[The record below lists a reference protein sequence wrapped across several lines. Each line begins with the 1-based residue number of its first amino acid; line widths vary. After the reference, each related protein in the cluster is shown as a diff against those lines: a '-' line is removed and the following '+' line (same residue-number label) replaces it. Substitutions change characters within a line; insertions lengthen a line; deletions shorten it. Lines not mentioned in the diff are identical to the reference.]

1 MKTKLSQHKQSLLK
15 SIESLLWNK
24 REVRTFRIILSLFL
38 DSQVRSILENVKG
51 ISASTASRF
60 MNCEHAP
67 DSVLWSILNKW
78 QFKQFGQLPRRG
90 RRGDVILKLD
100 LSCVEKRGKQ
110 IPFARVFNR
119 NYGIQLVV
127 LHACVGSLSFPLG
140 YRIYKGKNTK
150 TVVDLALELL
160 AEFPASLWSSSV
172 IVMADAGFGSNDF
185 IKGCLALNFNR
196 LLVGLRYDRKL
207 LEGRRLDELRK
218 RGEQHQLKD
227 LADLNIYITWADVK
241 RDNKKKRFYLLSTF
255 KAGGAYLARR
265 YRKRWLIESFF
276 KAIKYDF
283 GLKEARLRT
292 KGGIRLWIFFACLAY
307 TLAKFEQG
315 LKQNQNSITD
325 AAKAVA
331 EQLFDIHFIHLLTDL
346 EAFNHRHSLQ
356 FKLVPVYMQV
366 LSCT

>member
-1 MKTKLSQHKQSLLK
+1 MKTKLTQHKQSLLK

-38 DSQVRSILENVKG
+38 DSQVRSLLENVKG

-67 DSVLWSILNKW
+67 DSVLWSVMNKW
-78 QFKQFGQLPRRG
+78 QFKQFHELPRQG

-100 LSCVEKRGKQ
+100 LSCVEKRGKK

-127 LHACVGSLSFPLG
+127 LHACVGKLSFPLA
-140 YRIYKGKNTK
+140 YRIYKGKDTQ

-160 AEFPASLWSSSV
+160 TEFPASLWSSRV
-172 IVMADAGFGSNDF
+172 VVMADAGFGSNDF
-185 IKGCLALNFNR
+185 VKGCLDLDFKR
-196 LLVGLRYDRKL
+196 LLVGLRCDRKL
-207 LEGRRLDELRK
+207 INGKRLDELTK
-218 RGEQHQLKD
+218 RGEKHQLKD

-241 RDNKKKRFYLLSTF
+241 RDNKKKRFYLLATF
-255 KAGGAYLARR
+255 KATGAYLARR

-276 KAIKYDF
+276 KSIKYDF

-307 TLAKFEQG
+307 TLAKFEQVIHKSQVS
-315 LKQNQNSITD
+315 LTL
-325 AAKAVA
+325 AAKTVA
-331 EQLFDIHFIHLLTDL
+331 QQLLDIHFIQILTEL
-346 EAFNHRHSLQ
+346 EDFNQHHSFQ
-356 FKLVPVYMQV
+356 FKLVPV
-366 LSCT
+366 